1 MNLQARES
9 NRYLDQKLLETKVKE
24 TITTS
29 SLRTQKLG
37 EKLSDWDDAETYW
50 IGEESESSRLDELL
64 LSENENNDSNDE
76 DAVSVASSSSSNSSI
91 LVPTSRRT
99 RDEGSD
105 IESSDEE
112 EVYDYQDLKEEED
125 SNNGETYTFNDV
137 PMKYRQILSCLLYYH
152 SKIQETAEENQP
164 ERLAL
169 ITNDEDLAY
178 WAELFGDPKT
188 RKRLL
193 VKTVNDWDYLVS
205 KPDFEK
211 SYEYTWKHR

>member
-37 EKLSDWDDAETYW
+37 EKLSDWDHAETYW
-50 IGEESESSRLDELL
+50 IGEESESDRLDELL
-64 LSENENNDSNDE
+64 LSEHENNDSNDE
-76 DAVSVASSSSSNSSI
+76 DAASVTSSSTSNSSI

-112 EVYDYQDLKEEED
+112 EVYDYQDLKEED
-125 SNNGETYTFNDV
+125 SNDGETYTFNDV

-193 VKTVNDWDYLVS
+193 VKTVNDWDYLIS